1 MMAEKV
7 TIGNCE
13 LWHGD
18 CLEIL
23 PMLGKVDAVI
33 TDPPF
38 NAGKAI
44 ANDNLD
50 PKEWRAFCNRL
61 ALALWANGTPNVL
74 VETGKDDATMRQ
86 ELERWLP
93 YRYAVMLNYTNSM
106 RNGAIGFANFGLV
119 YWFGDGKCH
128 ERYMDRLDAPLI
140 STKDEFSHPTPKMV
154 SHYARLISMFC
165 PQAGTVADVFMGSGT
180 TGVAAVQTGRR
191 FVGIELDAGHFETA
205 CRRIEQANAQGQM
218 FAKVGAGATAVQGD
232 MLLPTNA

>member
-1 MMAEKV
+1 MAEKV
-7 TIGNCE
+7 VIGNAE

-18 CLEIL
+18 CLEVLAAL
-23 PMLGKVDAVI
+23 PAVDAVI

-50 PKEWRAFCNRL
+50 QKEWRAFCNRL
-61 ALALWANGTPNVL
+61 ALALWANGAPNVL

-128 ERYMDRLDAPLI
+128 ERYMDRIDAPLI

-154 SHYARLISMFC
+154 PHYARLVAMFS
-165 PQAGTVADVFMGSGT
+165 PPGGTVLDPFAGSGT
-180 TGVAAVQTGRR
+180 TGVAAVQSGRR
-191 FVGIELDAGHFETA
+191 FIGIELAREHFDTA
-205 CRRIEQANAQGQM
+205 CERIARAQAQERL
-218 FAKVGAGATAVQGD
+218 FA
-232 MLLPTNA
+232 